1 MGEASSFVVTTAT
14 DALIDGA
21 LLISITSTYV
31 EQNEDCA
38 PLEPV
43 VGISFTVNVT
53 FRRELLLL
61 IDDEENETC
70 FKAMAYEAVEAAPE
84 RKIPHPFE
92 VIEL

>member
-61 IDDEENETC
+61 IDDEENE
-70 FKAMAYEAVEAAPE
+70 MAAESSIFNAANEQP
-84 RKIPHPFE
+84 RQANRD
-92 VIEL
+92 